1 MPGYGMYL
9 FNPGKRKKSRG
20 KSRRRVARRKANR
33 SFSTPNP
40 MKTRRRRRVR
50 SARRNPSRRRSRAR
64 VSRRN
69 PAGRRRRRS
78 MRSARRNPA
87 RRSRRRRGFFS
98 RRNPGS
104 GIIAEFTSQ
113 DMLATA
119 GGALLGSIGSALI
132 VDKLSKP
139 GTMLPGLDPAKPT
152 AYGRTIWKAVI
163 AGGAGLLLRRIKPR
177 MAEGL
182 MLSAVVMVGNDVLN
196 QSGVITQIR
205 TAAGVGRGTGRYYPA
220 GTGLLPGTSTR
231 FTGPA
236 QQFLRNN
243 APRPGMG
250 ARIGRDFVAK
260 TASHSES
267 AFTGAN

>member
-20 KSRRRVARRKANR
+20 KSRRRVARRKAK
-33 SFSTPNP
+33 SFSKPNP

-50 SARRNPSRRRSRAR
+50 SARRNPSRRRRAR
-64 VSRRN
+64 VARRN
-69 PAGRRRRRS
+69 PARRRRRRS

-104 GIIAEFTSQ
+104 GIIAEFTST
-113 DMLATA
+113 DMLTTA
-119 GGALLGSIGSALI
+119 GGALTGSILSALI

-152 AYGRTIWKAVI
+152 AYGRTLWKAGI
-163 AGGAGLLLRRIKPR
+163 AGAAGYLLRGKAPR
-177 MAEGL
+177 FAEGL

-196 QSGVITQIR
+196 QSGVISQIR
-205 TAAGVGRGTGRYYPA
+205 SAAGVGRYYPR

-250 ARIGRDFVAK
+250 AAIRNNFVAK
-260 TASHSES
+260 TAAQSEG